1 MAAQLPAKFV
11 EMLQSMGEPALAQ
24 LPNALLTTAPAVAV
38 RINRAKGCDVPAAGM
53 PVEWCADGYYLP
65 ERPDFTLDPAL
76 HQGLYYVQDA
86 SSMAHAAAVEA
97 AIEIVGRKPLRY
109 LDACASPGGKTTAA
123 MDRLPVGSRTVANEF
138 DRRRCSI
145 LLENVAK
152 WGNEAVVITNGDAS
166 ALTPIPDF
174 FDIIAADVPCSGE
187 GMMRKDEHAVE
198 QWSLALVADC
208 AALQRRIVANL
219 WQSLRPGGCFIYST
233 CTFNTSENEDILRFL
248 ISEYGAIPHPI
259 AALNREEIIG
269 EVGLDVPAYRFLP
282 GRVRGE
288 GQFIAL
294 LQKADSGERRQSR
307 RPKSAPRAKMPKL
320 PEFLVGNYKYNM
332 IGSDTITAIA
342 ADHAEDVELV
352 RSVWPVTAA
361 GVEVATVRGKDIIP
375 AQPLALC
382 RNLSRQLYPE
392 VEVDHDTALNYLRRN
407 AITIEAPRGIVLLT
421 YGHKPLGWVKNLGN
435 RANNLYPAPWRIL
448 KS

>member
-123 MDRLPVGSRTVANEF
+123 MDRLPVGSLTVANEF

-152 WGNEAVVITNGDAS
+152 WGN
-166 ALTPIPDF
+166 
-174 FDIIAADVPCSGE
+174 
-187 GMMRKDEHAVE
+187 
-198 QWSLALVADC
+198 
-208 AALQRRIVANL
+208 
-219 WQSLRPGGCFIYST
+219 
-233 CTFNTSENEDILRFL
+233 
-248 ISEYGAIPHPI
+248 
-259 AALNREEIIG
+259 
-269 EVGLDVPAYRFLP
+269 
-282 GRVRGE
+282 
-288 GQFIAL
+288 
-294 LQKADSGERRQSR
+294 
-307 RPKSAPRAKMPKL
+307 
-320 PEFLVGNYKYNM
+320 
-332 IGSDTITAIA
+332 
-342 ADHAEDVELV
+342 
-352 RSVWPVTAA
+352 
-361 GVEVATVRGKDIIP
+361 
-375 AQPLALC
+375 
-382 RNLSRQLYPE
+382 
-392 VEVDHDTALNYLRRN
+392 
-407 AITIEAPRGIVLLT
+407 
-421 YGHKPLGWVKNLGN
+421 
-435 RANNLYPAPWRIL
+435 
-448 KS
+448 